1 MNQTQKF
8 TKLTIFLIPI
18 GIAVNVVGGQLRS
31 EACSIVKAPAFP

>member
-18 GIAVNVVGGQLRS
+18 GIAVNVVGRQAR
-31 EACSIVKAPAFP
+31 I